1 MVWPRPY
8 SLSGWIVDS
17 RISSVSWGHG
27 LPWECRSQSDSRD
40 CDRAASKCRILGSRL
55 LHQLLILRNSAKSL
69 PLVCFGNWSTTV
81 RHFRPARSMG
91 EVVGGL
97 YIISFQVFNFK
108 PFQCHV
114 WFAILRAS
122 RCRIRID
129 PLSYDLAFQI
139 LPQDISAECTVH
151 KPGFGSL
158 MLEEADSYIQDALS
172 KLRKRQATEDEVKES
187 LKTGRTWPKCWEKH
201 EAARKQLSERL
212 GVKA

>member
-1 MVWPRPY
+1 MVCLENVARKVTAE
-8 SLSGWIVDS
+8 IVTEQLRS
-17 RISSVSWGHG
+17 AGYWAVAYFINSSS
-27 LPWECRSQSDSRD
+27 
-40 CDRAASKCRILGSRL
+40 
-55 LHQLLILRNSAKSL
+55 
-69 PLVCFGNWSTTV
+69 FGI
-81 RHFRPARSMG
+81 P
-91 EVVGGL
+91 
-97 YIISFQVFNFK
+97 Q
-108 PFQCHV
+108 
-114 WFAILRAS
+114 S
-122 RCRIRID
+122 RCRLYVLGID
-129 PLSYDLAFQI
+129 PRQCDILDPPDQWVKWLEACILSAFKFSISNHSNVMYDLQSCVLPDAESGLARFLNSYDLAFQI

>member
-27 LPWECRSQSDSRD
+27 LPWECRSQGDSRD

-122 RCRIRID
+122 RCRIRIG
-129 PLSYDLAFQI
+129 PLSEFLW
-139 LPQDISAECTVH
+139 
-151 KPGFGSL
+151 PGFPDFAAGHFSWVHRPQARIRKFDAGGSGFL
-158 MLEEADSYIQDALS
+158 HPRCIE
-172 KLRKRQATEDEVKES
+172 
-187 LKTGRTWPKCWEKH
+187 
-201 EAARKQLSERL
+201 
-212 GVKA
+212 